1 MGRTDPCG
9 SMVVPFNECP
19 APLNFTAPTES
30 FAGMV
35 FTSANLVHD
44 TVEEYLSQFDY
55 VNVLLKTVAACALL
69 FRLTP
74 RLHRATAL
82 AVYCFLAWDLVQRY
96 DATRPRETVVFGL
109 SRDWTIAPSAGI
121 MVGAAFA
128 TSYDLVRGS

>member
-19 APLNFTAPTES
+19 VPLNFTAPTES

-44 TVEEYLSQFDY
+44 SIEEYLSQFDY
-55 VNVLLKTVAACALL
+55 ANVLLKTVAACALI

-74 RLHRATAL
+74 RLHKATAL
-82 AVYCFLAWDLVQRY
+82 AVLCCLAWDLIQGY
-96 DATRPRETVVFGL
+96 DAYRPRQAVVFGL
-109 SRDWTIAPSAGI
+109 TRDWTIAPSAGI
-121 MVGAAFA
+121 MVGAVVA
-128 TSYDLVRGS
+128 TAYDLVQG